1 VSRLPTPG
9 GDENTWGEILNDW
22 ISVAHNTDGT
32 FKASQLP
39 EPNVPDGTITPAKL
53 SQAYIPASQKAASSG
68 IATLDG
74 SGQIPVAQIPV
85 YTVNDATTTSKGI
98 VQLAGDLA
106 GTATAPTVPG
116 LTQKYVKP
124 GNGIPES
131 DLAADIQ
138 TKLNN
143 GASVADAT
151 TTSKGTV
158 QLAGDLG
165 GTAGVPTVPG
175 LAGLTPLSHKGA
187 AGGVATLD
195 ATTTVPTAQLPGTY
209 APDATSSTKGI
220 LRLTNHL
227 GGTASSPTVPGLTA
241 KAIEGAVL
249 HQFSPETVTGKKTF
263 TNPIEVP
270 NPTNPPDTVNKDYVD
285 DLLATNSVPDATTT
299 SKGLIQLAGDLG
311 GTAAAPTAPGKINL
325 TQKAAANG
333 VATLDGSTKLL
344 SAQMPSSGRIQPY
357 YNSGSLTTGIGAHRL
372 YNDSPSA
379 WTIVSLRASVGTPSV
394 GASIIVDVNI
404 DGTSIFTTQAN
415 RPTIAAS
422 SYTSA
427 KVTNMDTTTVN
438 AGSYMTVDIDQLG
451 TTTLGSDLTVQIEI
465 A

>member
-53 SQAYIPASQKAASSG
+53 SQAYIPASQKAVSSG

-74 SGQIPVAQIPV
+74 SGQIPVSQIPV

-98 VQLAGDLA
+98 IQLAGDLA
-106 GTATAPTVPG
+106 GTAAAPTVPG

-124 GNGIPES
+124 GSGIPES

-175 LAGLTPLSHKGA
+175 LAGLTP
-187 AGGVATLD
+187 
-195 ATTTVPTAQLPGTY
+195 QLPGTY

-263 TNPIEVP
+263 TNPIEIP

-299 SKGLIQLAGDLG
+299 SKGLVQLAGDLG
-311 GTAAAPTAPGKINL
+311 GTAAAPTAPGKISL

-333 VATLDGSTKLL
+333 VATLDGSSKLL

-357 YNSGSLTTGIGAHRL
+357 YNSGSLATGIGAHRL

-404 DGTSIFTTQAN
+404 DGTSIFTNQAN

-427 KVTNMDTTTVN
+427 KVTNMNTTTVSV
-438 AGSYMTVDIDQLG
+438 GSYITIDIDQLG

>member
-1 VSRLPTPG
+1 
-9 GDENTWGEILNDW
+9 
-22 ISVAHNTDGT
+22 
-32 FKASQLP
+32 
-39 EPNVPDGTITPAKL
+39 
-53 SQAYIPASQKAASSG
+53 
-68 IATLDG
+68 
-74 SGQIPVAQIPV
+74 
-85 YTVNDATTTSKGI
+85 
-98 VQLAGDLA
+98 
-106 GTATAPTVPG
+106 
-116 LTQKYVKP
+116 
-124 GNGIPES
+124 
-131 DLAADIQ
+131 
-138 TKLNN
+138 
-143 GASVADAT
+143 
-151 TTSKGTV
+151 
-158 QLAGDLG
+158 
-165 GTAGVPTVPG
+165 
-175 LAGLTPLSHKGA
+175 
-187 AGGVATLD
+187 
-195 ATTTVPTAQLPGTY
+195 
-209 APDATSSTKGI
+209 

-263 TNPIEVP
+263 TNPIEIP

-299 SKGLIQLAGDLG
+299 SKGLVQLAGDLG
-311 GTAAAPTAPGKINL
+311 GTAAAPTAPGKISL

-333 VATLDGSTKLL
+333 VATLDGSSKLL

-357 YNSGSLTTGIGAHRL
+357 YNSGSLATGIGAHRL

-404 DGTSIFTTQAN
+404 DGTSIFTNQAN

-427 KVTNMDTTTVN
+427 KVTNMNTTTVSV
-438 AGSYMTVDIDQLG
+438 GSYITIDIDQLG